1 VVKTLIVEDSTV
13 TRDVFKQRLNQL
25 GCTIVGEAGN
35 AHEALALFRSLRP
48 QLVTLDLVLPTVEGM
63 TAQSFFRLLREEAPD
78 VAVIVISGQRKET
91 EEAELMR
98 LGALAYFQK
107 PFINFDSLSKKLTQ
121 IFPELGTRRGDA
133 GRRI

>member
-1 VVKTLIVEDSTV
+1 VKTLIVEDSVV
-13 TRDVFKQRLNQL
+13 TRDAFKQRLNQL
-25 GCTIVGEAGN
+25 GCTIVGATGN

-78 VAVIVISGQRKET
+78 VAIIVISGQRKET

-121 IFPELGTRRGDA
+121 IFPELGTVEGSKPSPN
-133 GRRI
+133 